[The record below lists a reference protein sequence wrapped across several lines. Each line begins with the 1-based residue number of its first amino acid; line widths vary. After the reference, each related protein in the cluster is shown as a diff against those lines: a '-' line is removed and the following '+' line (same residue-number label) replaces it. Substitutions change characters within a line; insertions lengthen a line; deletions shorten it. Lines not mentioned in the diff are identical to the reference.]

1 MRAQL
6 RRKYGVLFMKKIF
19 LGTIVAVLCLFT
31 TSQLAFAHA
40 VLVSSTPAASSTMRG
55 PGVAIDLKFNSRV
68 DGTRSRLLLV
78 MPNGATQG
86 LTLLKQDA
94 PEELVA
100 RAELGPGSY
109 TIRWQAVAA
118 DGHISRG
125 EIPFTVK

>member
-1 MRAQL
+1 
-6 RRKYGVLFMKKIF
+6 MKKTF
-19 LGTIVAVLCLFT
+19 LAAIVAIACLFGA
-31 TSQLAFAHA
+31 SQLAFAHA
-40 VLVSSTPAASSTMRG
+40 VLVASMPAANSTMRG

-68 DGTRSRLLLV
+68 DGTRSRLILV
-78 MPNGATQG
+78 MPNGASQG

-94 PEELVA
+94 PEELKA

-125 EIPFTVK
+125 EIPFTIK

>member
-1 MRAQL
+1 
-6 RRKYGVLFMKKIF
+6 MKKIF
-19 LGTIVAVLCLFT
+19 LGIIVAVFCLFAA
-31 TSQLAFAHA
+31 SPLAFAHA
-40 VLVSSTPAASSTMRG
+40 VLVSSTPAASSAMRG

-68 DGTRSRLLLV
+68 DGAHSRLLLI

-94 PEELVA
+94 PEELKA